1 MKKLTSLLLLLTF
14 IGLATSSCTSPPAP
28 LPPTPTPTPKPA
40 PTPVPTTIQPVPAP
54 QPVPIPV
61 PTPPPVPTLIP
72 TPEPAPAEYKVFSLA
87 MRPIVAEPGQ
97 TVAVETDVMNV
108 GGREGSYSLTLLV
121 NGIEEE
127 VKEVTISPRTL
138 ETVTFTLVKD
148 VVGLYDIKVAGLTDT
163 LRVKQ
168 PGTYPKLANYYHC
181 PPRIDSSQAS
191 SLARWDLIVVNYNV
205 ASTSPESIRQIR
217 AQNPNI
223 KILAWVSAGLS
234 LWAKRDP
241 IVSRDFKES
250 WLLHYGDTPEN
261 PKPLEERRVIRWTN
275 KDGNV
280 QAVGMNPAS
289 EWSTYLPHFIYQ
301 EVISS
306 GLFDGIFYD
315 CLWERSGRSDID
327 IDNDGIADSTAVV
340 EREYQK
346 GMTQILNLT
355 RELLGPEAVIFGNP
369 GVQWSDNSLYWD
381 YANGH
386 MQENALGT
394 RFGSS
399 WPRIW
404 DIYQRNM
411 RKPPLPPR
419 IHWIAVDTNQDEF
432 NNLEPVLPPEEL
444 QKMRFGLSI
453 ALLGNGHF
461 GFDRGDGLHGQ
472 LWWFPEYDANLGL
485 AKGIAQERSD
495 GTWIREFE
503 NGVVIANPT
512 SKESTFEF
520 PNIYKDVTSGT
531 ESSHFVIAPK
541 DGRIFLHRTS

>member
-1 MKKLTSLLLLLTF
+1 MRRLIVVFSIAIILFLNIL
-14 IGLATSSCTSPPAP
+14 SCTPTSQSPAYTPPPAP
-28 LPPTPTPTPKPA
+28 SPTPTPTPTPRSA
-40 PTPVPTTIQPVPAP
+40 PTPVPT
-54 QPVPIPV
+54 
-61 PTPPPVPTLIP
+61 PTPPPVPTLVPIP
-72 TPEPAPAEYKVFSLA
+72 ESAPAEYKVFSLA

-97 TVAVETDVMNV
+97 VVTVETDVMNV
-108 GGREGSYSLTLLV
+108 GGEEGSYSLTLLV

-138 ETVTFTLVKD
+138 ETVAFTLVKD
-148 VVGLYDIKVAGLTDT
+148 ASGVYDIKVAGLTDT

-168 PGTYPKLANYYHC
+168 PGAYPKLANYYHC
-181 PPRIDSSQAS
+181 LWRIDNSQANA
-191 SLARWDLIVVNYNV
+191 LAKWDLIVVDYKV
-205 ASTSPESIRQIR
+205 VSTSPESIRQIR
-217 AQNPNI
+217 AQNSNI
-223 KILAWVSAGLS
+223 KILAWVSSGLS
-234 LWAKRDP
+234 LWAQRDP
-241 IVSRDFKES
+241 IISRDFKES

-261 PKPLEERRVIRWTN
+261 PKLLEERRVIMWTN
-275 KDGNV
+275 KAGSV
-280 QAVGMNPAS
+280 QAAGMNPAS

-306 GLFDGIFYD
+306 GLFDGVFYD
-315 CLWERSGRSDID
+315 CLWDKVWKRNID
-327 IDNDGIADSTAVV
+327 IDNDGIADSQAVV

-346 GMTQILNLT
+346 GMTKIVELT
-355 RELLGPEAVIFGNP
+355 RELLGPDAIIFGNP
-369 GVQWSDNSLYWD
+369 GVQWTSNSPYWD

-394 RFGSS
+394 MFGSS

-404 DIYQRNM
+404 DIYQKNM
-411 RKPPLPPR
+411 EKPSPPSR
-419 IHWIAVDTNQDEF
+419 IHWIAVDTNQEGFDDIKPK
-432 NNLEPVLPPEEL
+432 LSPEEL
-444 QKMRFGLSI
+444 QKMRFGLAI
-453 ALLGNGHF
+453 TLLGDGYF
-461 GFDRGDGLHGQ
+461 GFDEGDGLHGQ

-485 AKGIAQERSD
+485 AKGNAQERSD

>member
-1 MKKLTSLLLLLTF
+1 MKMLASFTILIICILSILTSC
-14 IGLATSSCTSPPAP
+14 GSPIPA
-28 LPPTPTPTPKPA
+28 PA
-40 PTPVPTTIQPVPAP
+40 PTPAPAP
-54 QPVPIPV
+54 I
-61 PTPPPVPTLIP
+61 
-72 TPEPAPAEYKVFSLA
+72 TPELTPTEFLVTSLVVI
-87 MRPIVAEPGQ
+87 PIVVEPEQ
-97 TVAVETDVMNV
+97 AVTVEVDVMNV
-108 GGREGSYSLTLLV
+108 GEMEGSHTLILTI
-121 NGIEEE
+121 NGVEEE
-127 VKEVTISPRTL
+127 RKSIRLAPRVVQ
-138 ETVTFTLVKD
+138 TVVFNLVKD
-148 VVGLYDIKVAGLTDT
+148 LSGLYDIGVAGLSDT
-163 LRVKQ
+163 LRVRK
-168 PGTYPKLANYYHC
+168 PGAYPKLANYYHC
-181 PPRIDSSQAS
+181 PKRIDSSQAS

-205 ASTSPESIRQIR
+205 ASTSSESIRQIR

-234 LWAKRDP
+234 LWAQRDP
-241 IVSRDFKES
+241 IISRDFKES
-250 WLLHYGDTPEN
+250 WFLHYGDTPEN

-275 KDGNV
+275 KAGSV
-280 QAVGMNPAS
+280 QVVGMNPAS
-289 EWSTYLPHFIYQ
+289 EWSTYLPHFVYQ

-306 GLFDGIFYD
+306 GLFDGVFYD
-315 CLWERSGRSDID
+315 CVWERTGRSNID
-327 IDNDGIADSTAVV
+327 IDNDGITDSQAVV
-340 EREYQK
+340 DQEYRK
-346 GMTQILNLT
+346 GMTQILSLT

-386 MQENALGT
+386 MQENALGAM
-394 RFGSS
+394 FGSS
-399 WPRIW
+399 WPKIW

-411 RKPPLPPR
+411 RKSPPPPR
-419 IHWIAVDTNQDEF
+419 IHWIAVDTNQDVF

-444 QKMRFGLSI
+444 QKMRFGLAI
-453 ALLGNGHF
+453 TLLEDGYF

-485 AKGIAQERSD
+485 AKGDAKRRDD

>member
-1 MKKLTSLLLLLTF
+1 MRRLIVVFSIAIILFLNIL
-14 IGLATSSCTSPPAP
+14 SCTPTSQSPAYTPPPAP
-28 LPPTPTPTPKPA
+28 SPTPTPTPTPRSA
-40 PTPVPTTIQPVPAP
+40 PTPVPT
-54 QPVPIPV
+54 
-61 PTPPPVPTLIP
+61 PTPPPVPTLVPIP
-72 TPEPAPAEYKVFSLA
+72 ESAPAEYKVFSLA

-97 TVAVETDVMNV
+97 VVTVETDVMNV
-108 GGREGSYSLTLLV
+108 GGEEGSYSLTLLV

-138 ETVTFTLVKD
+138 ETVAFTLVKD
-148 VVGLYDIKVAGLTDT
+148 ASGVYDIKVAGLTDT

-168 PGTYPKLANYYHC
+168 PGAYPKLANYYHC
-181 PPRIDSSQAS
+181 LWRIDNSQANA
-191 SLARWDLIVVNYNV
+191 LAKWDLIVVDYKV
-205 ASTSPESIRQIR
+205 VSTSPESIRQIR
-217 AQNPNI
+217 AQNSNI
-223 KILAWVSAGLS
+223 KILAWVSSGLS
-234 LWAKRDP
+234 LWAQRDP
-241 IVSRDFKES
+241 IISRDFKES

-261 PKPLEERRVIRWTN
+261 PKPLEERRVIMWTN
-275 KDGNV
+275 KAGSV
-280 QAVGMNPAS
+280 QAAGMNPAS

-306 GLFDGIFYD
+306 GLFDGVFYD
-315 CLWERSGRSDID
+315 CLWDKVWKRNID
-327 IDNDGIADSTAVV
+327 IDNDGIADSQAVV

-346 GMTQILNLT
+346 GMTKIVELT
-355 RELLGPEAVIFGNP
+355 RELLGPDAIIFGNP
-369 GVQWSDNSLYWD
+369 GVQWTSNSPYWD

-394 RFGSS
+394 MFGSS

-404 DIYQRNM
+404 DIYQKNM
-411 RKPPLPPR
+411 EKPSPPSR
-419 IHWIAVDTNQDEF
+419 IHWIAVDTNQEGFDDIKPK
-432 NNLEPVLPPEEL
+432 LSPEEL
-444 QKMRFGLSI
+444 QKMRFGLAI
-453 ALLGNGHF
+453 TLLGDGYF
-461 GFDRGDGLHGQ
+461 GFDEGDGLHGQ

-485 AKGIAQERSD
+485 AKGNAQERSD